1 LGKIGGMDIHAPN
14 GPVTTWR
21 EIFTHLG
28 IVTVGILIALGLEG
42 TAEWV
47 HHRHLVKEARENL
60 TSEIRDNRAEL
71 EKSLSDLPG
80 SEKKVREIIDRI
92 DGIEGSK
99 DKNDSMEIR
108 YSFDDANLTDSSW
121 TTAQSTGA
129 LSYMTYGE
137 VKKYSEVYDLQ
148 REYVELQKDLIQ
160 RIIDS
165 NDFGKGKGS
174 LSPVR
179 DRMSAVD
186 RSMLGLEQVGKSLD
200 EKYKKF

>member
-1 LGKIGGMDIHAPN
+1 MDIHAPH
-14 GPVTTWR
+14 GSVSSWR

-60 TSEIRDNRAEL
+60 TNEIRDNRAEL
-71 EKSLSDLPG
+71 EKSLAGLPASD
-80 SEKKVREIIDRI
+80 KTVRAIIERI
-92 DGIEGSK
+92 DNIDNDK
-99 DKNDSMEIR
+99 VKNDSVDIR
-108 YSFDDANLTDSSW
+108 YSFDDASLSDSSW
-121 TTAQSTGA
+121 TTAQNTGA
-129 LSYMTYGE
+129 LSYMTYAE

-148 REYVELQKDLIQ
+148 REYVELQKGLVQ

-165 NDFGKGKGS
+165 NDIGHAKAS
-174 LSPVR
+174 LSGIR